1 MTERKQKIRIIL
13 NNGFKYEGELIKED
27 DNFIEIHDF
36 ISDNDLTINK
46 KETKLIER
54 VKGEVRP
61 WKK

>member
-54 VKGEVRP
+54 VKGEVKP

>member
-36 ISDNDLTINK
+36 ISDNDLTIFK